1 MKFLALIMAVFLV
14 GCGSGNEGTP
24 ASLSDIVGV
33 WDDSEFEEQVLDEW
47 YYVIQEDGQ
56 TYWYD
61 YQGDSY
67 NMGDNCYESLKSSR
81 LVDLGNGEFNEV
93 YSGDDPS
100 TLNISISGNKM
111 TVNGTDIDGRYRYT
125 RERSSKLISDLTPLC
140 SELR

>member
-1 MKFLALIMAVFLV
+1 MKFLALIMTIFLV
-14 GCGSGNEGTP
+14 GCGSGSEGTP
-24 ASLSDIVGV
+24 ASLNDIVGV
-33 WDDSEFEEQVLDEW
+33 WDDSEYEDQVLDEW

-56 TYWYD
+56 TFYYD
-61 YQGDSY
+61 YKGDSY
-67 NMGDNCYESLKSSR
+67 NMSSNCYERSQSSR

-100 TLNISISGNKM
+100 TLNISISGNRM
-111 TVNGTDIDGRYRYT
+111 TVNGTDIDGRYRYS